1 MISLFAKYKERLV
14 QLPVNPEDINISG
27 AANNNTSD
35 TVGQGEINDLGFA
48 KLKELT
54 ISSFFPKNYNGELYI
69 NTGGSFQ
76 DPDYYIKFFEDIKK
90 AREPFRLIITDINI
104 NMLVSIENFDYTYQ
118 YGTDDVDYSLELKE
132 YKEHNIRVLKV
143 ANNTTTV
150 VNTVSNNSN
159 TNSNVQK
166 VASASATNTN
176 SNRPIEKSVPKTYT
190 VQNGDTLWKIAQKY
204 LGNGSRWNEI
214 YTYNNNKSIIGGNPN
229 LIRAGQVLAIPS

>member
-1 MISLFAKYKERLV
+1 MISLFAKYKEKLV
-14 QLPVNPEDINISG
+14 QLPVNPEDIIISG
-27 AANNNTSD
+27 GANNNTSD

-69 NTGGSFQ
+69 NTGGSFEG
-76 DPDYYIKFFEDIKK
+76 PEYYIKFFEDIKN
-90 AREPFRLIITDINI
+90 AREPFRLIITDIDI
-104 NMLVSIENFDYTYQ
+104 NMLVSVENFEYTYQ

-132 YKEHNIRVLKV
+132 YKEHNIRVLKAT
-143 ANNTTTV
+143 ANSYSTV
-150 VNTVSNNSN
+150 DS
-159 TNSNVQK
+159 VQK

-176 SNRPIEKSVPKTYT
+176 SNRSIEKSVPKTYT
-190 VQNGDTLWKIAQKY
+190 VQEGDSLWKIAQKY

-229 LIRAGQVLAIPS
+229 LIKAGQVLAIPS

>member
-1 MISLFAKYKERLV
+1 MISLFAKYKEKLV
-14 QLPVNPEDINISG
+14 QLPVNPEDITISG
-27 AANNNTSD
+27 SANNNTSD

-69 NTGGSFQ
+69 NTGGSFEG
-76 DPDYYIKFFEDIKK
+76 PEYYIKFFEDIKN
-90 AREPFRLIITDINI
+90 AREPFRLIITDIDI
-104 NMLVSIENFDYTYQ
+104 NMLVSVESFEYTYQ

-132 YKEHNIRVLKV
+132 YKEHNIRVLKAT
-143 ANNTTTV
+143 ANSYSTV
-150 VNTVSNNSN
+150 DS
-159 TNSNVQK
+159 VQK

-176 SNRPIEKSVPKTYT
+176 SNRSIEKSVPKTYT
-190 VQNGDTLWKIAQKY
+190 VQEGDSLWKIAQKY

-229 LIRAGQVLAIPS
+229 LIKAGQVLAIPS